1 MHILRSFSD
10 EATSRFLQ
18 KSKKSVDS
26 TYTLLLIFVNT
37 EENHDTNTKTWIRW
51 LLKKKKTITATSLLF
66 VIWSRFYFTARKQ
79 AKKLHFVCWC
89 ITLSVLSPIHTIH
102 TTTLLPYNIK
112 KKKLMNHIG
121 NKTVY
126 LANFYFIHK
135 VAMSTPFHASV
146 EEKPCSKSKH
156 TCHNTIMKLLT
167 IKTVSRQ

>member
-1 MHILRSFSD
+1 MQEDCTTTNRSVQIGRSKTRSGGDGCWKIYQLRHKKTLLLQKKNNKKFSMHILRSFSD

-89 ITLSVLSPIHTIH
+89 ITLSVFIPNTYHTH
-102 TTTLLPYNIK
+102 NYTTALQ
-112 KKKLMNHIG
+112 H
-121 NKTVY
+121 
-126 LANFYFIHK
+126 
-135 VAMSTPFHASV
+135 
-146 EEKPCSKSKH
+146 
-156 TCHNTIMKLLT
+156 
-167 IKTVSRQ
+167 